1 MLLFQVTGKK
11 KTGHGKIKVIC
22 LIVFNESKLVK
33 KY

>member
-1 MLLFQVTGKK
+1 MLLFQVTGK

-22 LIVFNESKLVK
+22 LILFNESNLVK